1 MAKRS
6 NKRVPTKRHFP
17 RTARLNALLHEIV
30 ADYFERVDDDD
41 LGFLTITSVDV
52 DSDLNVAQIFVSVL
66 GDEPS
71 EEGDER
77 VLDALAAHRRPVQRE
92 FARQAQL
99 RKTPEAV
106 FLFDPGVRAGAR
118 IDQILA
124 GIDTSETGDTS
135 EAGKDSQDEETQT
148 GEATLPDKH
157 QPDSDTQD

>member
-6 NKRVPTKRHFP
+6 NKRTPSKRHFP

-30 ADYFERVDDDD
+30 ADYFERVDDDE
-41 LGFLTITSVDV
+41 LGFLTITAVEV

-71 EEGDER
+71 PEGDEQL
-77 VLDALAAHRRPVQRE
+77 LDALGAHRRAVQRE

-106 FLFDPGVRAGAR
+106 FAFDPGVRAGAR
-118 IDQILA
+118 IEQLLA
-124 GIDTSETGDTS
+124 ETTDGNAVHCRNQWLAHVEPLD
-135 EAGKDSQDEETQT
+135 
-148 GEATLPDKH
+148 
-157 QPDSDTQD
+157 